1 MWVRLNLRMARSAR
15 GVARNWRIEAAP
27 RTFEPNVS
35 AFQRKWLTSSG
46 DATQLSRNASSRCS
60 GSGDPSLVK
69 SDRCRMNLARMPS
82 PSARSV
88 NSSIQLALTRA
99 SGLSEVEGR
108 QETDQYQRSVLRGMG
123 MQVSP

>member
-1 MWVRLNLRMARSAR
+1 MWVRLNLRTARSAR
-15 GVARNWRIEAAP
+15 GVARNRRIEAEL
-27 RTFEPNVS
+27 RTFTPKVS
-35 AFQRKWLTSSG
+35 AFHREWLTFSG
-46 DATQLSRNASSRCS
+46 FATHCSRRAWSRYS
-60 GSGDPSLVK
+60 GSGDPSVVK
-69 SDRCRMNLARMPS
+69 SDRWRMNLARMPS

-88 NSSIQLALTRA
+88 NSSIQLALTRT